1 MVNIQSDSHPDS
13 KRSLPL
19 VLVVAVGQGWALYGL
34 HLSLKNHYWPA
45 TNPAWLLA
53 LYTAAVYAPIT
64 IQFLIAHIQQRAAW
78 VIMGALSA
86 LYFYLGWFHGISIV
100 DADQTRLGQYA
111 TAFPLALELVLLW
124 LLVLPFVQ
132 IRLITGRW
140 TPDYV
145 QLFAVAWRN
154 KLTLAEAGVFTVLF
168 WGLLSLWQALFHE
181 LKIDF
186 FRELFQEPIFIYPVT
201 TLAFGVALQLI
212 GSLENWSA
220 IVLEQLLNLFK
231 WLDVIAGVI
240 LTFFT
245 LALLLKLPTLV
256 FSGERAIGA
265 AWLLWLVAVVV
276 LFTNAAY
283 RDGSAVTPY
292 PRSIATAVRLT
303 VPLLMIVALT
313 AVYAV
318 VVRTNSYGL
327 TFERFWALVVSAF
340 AIIYAFGYS
349 WASLHRQ
356 PWMAGV
362 GRVNVITA
370 LGLIGVLVLAL
381 TPILSPY
388 RLAADSQYQRALR
401 WKTGDEARL
410 NGINSPFHYLRFK
423 SGAYGTRRLQQLA
436 SLSDDTASHD
446 IRNMAAAALAQTNEW
461 APEHPADVE
470 DRILKIMV
478 YPSDRAMTDDLRQ
491 ALVTDLK
498 SPLGSPFLLG
508 AGQRSWVGLYIA
520 LNGSHEDQFVLF
532 SGCMNARV
540 YQHLSTNWQA
550 VGSLSNHQPCKEEQ
564 LKEILG
570 SGAINAVPRSWS
582 DLKIGE
588 HLYRFAPLSP

>member
-1 MVNIQSDSHPDS
+1 MDIRSDSLPDS
-13 KRSLPL
+13 KPSLPL
-19 VLVVAVGQGWALYGL
+19 VLVVAVAQGWALYGL

-78 VIMGALSA
+78 AIMGALLA

-100 DADQTRLGQYA
+100 GADQARLGQYA

-132 IRLITGRW
+132 IRLVTGRW
-140 TPDYV
+140 TPEYV
-145 QLFAVAWRN
+145 QLFAIAWRN
-154 KLTLAEAGVFTVLF
+154 KLTLAEAGAFTALF
-168 WGLLSLWQALFHE
+168 WGLLFLWQALFHE

-186 FRELFQEPIFIYPVT
+186 FRDLFQEPIFIYPVT

-220 IVLEQLLNLFK
+220 VVLEQLLNLLK
-231 WLDVIAGVI
+231 WLGVVAGII

-283 RDGSAVTPY
+283 RDGSAETPY
-292 PRSIATAVRLT
+292 PRSIATAVRVT
-303 VPLLMIVALT
+303 IPLLMIVALT

-318 VVRTNSYGL
+318 VVRTKAYGL
-327 TFERFWALVVSAF
+327 TFERFWALVAGAF

-356 PWMAGV
+356 PWMVGM

-381 TPILSPY
+381 TPILSPF

-401 WKTGDEARL
+401 WKAGDETGL
-410 NGINSPFHYLRFK
+410 NGIKSPFHYLRFN

-436 SLSDDTASHD
+436 NLSDGAVSRD
-446 IRNMAAAALAQTNEW
+446 IRSMAAAALAQTNEW

-470 DRILKIMV
+470 DRISKIMV

-491 ALVTDLK
+491 ALVADLK
-498 SPLGSPFLLG
+498 SPVRSPFLSG
-508 AGQRSWVGLYIA
+508 AGQRSWVGLYID

-532 SGCMNARV
+532 AGCMNARV
-540 YQHLSTNWQA
+540 YQHLSTNWQV
-550 VGSLSNHQPCKEEQ
+550 VGSLSNYQPCKEER
-564 LKEILG
+564 LKEILA

-588 HLYRFAPLSP
+588 HLYRFEPLFP